1 VNRRA
6 RKPYFSLL
14 LLFVI
19 LNAFFISGKGLLT
32 RNGFDPEVLL
42 IGNVAL
48 FLITLG
54 SFLLSMRGLKDKNPN
69 AFVRSVYSG
78 VMLKLFLCIIGAFAY
93 IAIKQKG
100 LNKPALFTLMA
111 LYLLYTFIEVSA
123 LTRQL
128 RSQGPTPPAA

>member
-6 RKPYFSLL
+6 RKPYFSLV

-19 LNAFFISGKGLLT
+19 LNAFFISGKALLT
-32 RNGFDPEVLL
+32 RSGFDQSVLI
-42 IGNVAL
+42 IGNVVI

-54 SFLLSMRGLKDKNPN
+54 SFLLAQRGLKDKNPN
-69 AFVRSVYSG
+69 AFVRSIYSG

-93 IAIKQKG
+93 IAIYQKN
-100 LNKPALFTLMA
+100 LNKPALFTLMG
-111 LYLLYTFIEVSA
+111 LYLVYTFIEVSA

-128 RSQGPTPPAA
+128 RNQGNTPPAS